1 MIFYFSATGN
11 SEWAAETLARL
22 TSDTAVSIA
31 DVVKGRVPAPG
42 PVGDVLGIVFPVHS
56 WAVPRYV
63 TDFVDTLDILPGT
76 FVYAVATC
84 QSEVG
89 AAFTRLRAHVR
100 LDGRYVLCMPNN
112 FAVWGL
118 GRDNRAKDRA
128 IISKAAG

>member
-11 SEWAAETLARL
+11 SEWAARRLASL
-22 TSDTAVSIA
+22 TSDEAVSIA
-31 DVVKGRVPAPG
+31 DVAKGSAPKPG
-42 PVGDVLGIVFPVHS
+42 RIGGVLGIVFPVHS

-63 TDFVDTLDILPGT
+63 TDFVDGLDVAPGT

-89 AAFTRLRAHVR
+89 AAFTRLRAHIR
-100 LDGRYVLCMPNN
+100 LDARYVVCMPNN

-118 GRDNRAKDRA
+118 GRNNAARDRA
-128 IISKAAG
+128 VISKAAG